1 MKELKI
7 SQTIT
12 ARDEDTLNQYLAE
25 IHKIPLL
32 NVEEEFQLT
41 SRIKDGDQSALERL
55 IRTNLRFVV
64 SVAKKYQHRGLSL
77 GDLINE
83 GNLGLIKAASRF
95 DHTKGFKFISF
106 AVWWIRQ
113 SIMLALAE
121 QTRLI
126 RLPLN
131 LVNSISLI
139 NKTSMILEQRLERM
153 PTPEEIADEIDLG
166 EQRIMNYLSKAK
178 KCLSLHAV
186 IDQEIGNTLLD
197 VLTDQYFEPDK
208 SLTKEADVYDMSRTV
223 KLLLSKKEEHVL
235 RLYYGLGGTQPLQM
249 DEISRQLN
257 ITKERVR
264 QLRHKALH
272 KLRLKMRAT

>member
-1 MKELKI
+1 MREIKI

-12 ARDEDTLNQYLAE
+12 ARDIDTLNQYLAE
-25 IHKIPLL
+25 INKIPLL
-32 NVEEEFQLT
+32 NVEEEIQLT
-41 SRIKDGDQSALERL
+41 IRIKDGDEAAVERL

-139 NKTSMILEQRLERM
+139 NKTSIILEQRLERV
-153 PTPEEIADEIDLG
+153 PTPAEIADEIDLG
-166 EQRIMNYLSKAK
+166 EQRIMKYLSKAR
-178 KCLSLHAV
+178 KCLSLNAV
-186 IDQEIGNTLLD
+186 IDQEIGHTLLD
-197 VLTDQYFEPDK
+197 VLPDRYFEPDK
-208 SLTKEADVYDMSRTV
+208 TLAKEADVYDMSRRV

-249 DEISRQLN
+249 DEISRKLH

-264 QLRHKALH
+264 QLKHKALQ
-272 KLRLKMRAT
+272 KLKLKMLTK

>member
-1 MKELKI
+1 MREIKI

-12 ARDEDTLNQYLAE
+12 ARDIDTLNQYLAE
-25 IHKIPLL
+25 INKIPLL
-32 NVEEEFQLT
+32 NVEEEIQLT
-41 SRIKDGDQSALERL
+41 IRIKDGDEAAVDRL

-139 NKTSMILEQRLERM
+139 NKTSIILEQRLERV
-153 PTPEEIADEIDLG
+153 PTPAEIADEIDLG
-166 EQRIMNYLSKAK
+166 EQRIMKYLSKAR
-178 KCLSLHAV
+178 KCLSLNAV
-186 IDQEIGNTLLD
+186 IDQEIGHTLLD
-197 VLTDQYFEPDK
+197 VLPDRHFEPDK
-208 SLTKEADVYDMSRTV
+208 TLAKEADVYDMSRRV

-249 DEISRQLN
+249 DEISRKLH

-264 QLRHKALH
+264 QLKHKALQ
-272 KLRLKMRAT
+272 KLKLKMLTK